1 MQVYTGYSGS
11 FDILPFVEIFMI
23 IGLLVYIVFS
33 LVVVRQ
39 IQLMISTVEV
49 GFEFP
54 VKLLGIANL
63 IFAIMVFIFALS
75 IL

>member
-1 MQVYTGYSGS
+1 MQVPTGSIN
-11 FDILPFVEIFMI
+11 ILPIVEIFII
-23 IGLLVYIVFS
+23 IGLLVYIVFAF
-33 LVVVRQ
+33 VVVRQ
-39 IQLMISTVEV
+39 IQLMTNTIEV

-63 IFAIMVFIFALS
+63 IFAILVFIFALS

>member
-1 MQVYTGYSGS
+1 MQVPTGSIN
-11 FDILPFVEIFMI
+11 ILPIVEIFII
-23 IGLLVYIVFS
+23 IGLLVYIVFAF
-33 LVVVRQ
+33 VVVKQ
-39 IQLMISTVEV
+39 IQLMTNTIEV

-63 IFAIMVFIFALS
+63 IFAILVFIFALS

>member
-1 MQVYTGYSGS
+1 MQVPTGSIN
-11 FDILPFVEIFMI
+11 ILPIVEIFII
-23 IGLLVYIVFS
+23 IGLLVYIVFAF
-33 LVVVRQ
+33 VVVRQ
-39 IQLMISTVEV
+39 IQLMTKTIEV

-63 IFAIMVFIFALS
+63 IFAILVFIFALS

>member
-1 MQVYTGYSGS
+1 MQVYTESLES
-11 FDILPFVEIFMI
+11 LNILPFVEIFMI

-33 LVVVRQ
+33 LVVIRQ
-39 IQLMISTVEV
+39 IQLMTNTIEV

-63 IFAIMVFIFALS
+63 VFAIIVFIFALS

>member
-1 MQVYTGYSGS
+1 MQVPTGPIN
-11 FDILPFVEIFMI
+11 ILPIVEIFII
-23 IGLLVYIVFS
+23 IGLLVYIVFAF
-33 LVVVRQ
+33 VVVRQ
-39 IQLMISTVEV
+39 IQLMTNTIEV

-63 IFAIMVFIFALS
+63 IFAILVFIFALS

>member
-1 MQVYTGYSGS
+1 MQVISVES
-11 FDILPFVEIFMI
+11 FDILPMVEIFII
-23 IGLLVYIVFS
+23 IGLLVYIVFAF
-33 LVVVRQ
+33 VVVRQ
-39 IQLMISTVEV
+39 IQLMTNTIEV

-63 IFAIMVFIFALS
+63 IFAILVFIFALG

>member
-1 MQVYTGYSGS
+1 MQVSTGSLGS
-11 FDILPFVEIFMI
+11 FNILPVVEIFMM

-39 IQLMISTVEV
+39 IQLMTNTVEV

-63 IFAIMVFIFALS
+63 VFAIIVFIFALS